1 MPDEIYQGAMYEPGR
16 VQSGGAPQLQ
26 AIRPVAQ
33 EAVGR
38 GMQQTGAELAA
49 IGRAL
54 RDRFDYCRKSEA
66 DTRLR
71 MAEAQFDSEMKE
83 GMAAPYGTAKSLYD
97 ANGMLREGRYETI
110 LGRAMRA
117 GERAG
122 KGIVNPMD
130 GEEWAVKT
138 QNWGV
143 SLSAK
148 GRGLLAV
155 DARNKA
161 RTAYENRRKAALAG
175 RDFEGAE
182 QMAYEA
188 HENQVIS
195 ADEAEADAIESRRGW
210 MGKRIEEML
219 VAGDV
224 EGIQGMIDRGEL
236 NKWMTPMQQDSYL
249 RRAQEMRKEK
259 SIDALNRVWSLPAAE
274 VANAQQEKAKRPWE
288 VTGAFTQAQARLIDR
303 MMSGEDV
310 SAQLRAEAINEARA
324 YPASGDYEKWAAGYA
339 LRWKALGLS
348 DGEISKALA
357 DAVQRRK
364 RMEGMR
370 VIEAK
375 TFENSVRN
383 LSGALSPARE
393 EALRRTIYDK
403 DGKIHARFEAKSEWR
418 KQNEGRWGI
427 SPDDDEEVAA
437 GKYYRKKYDAIMD
450 EQLALV
456 NNKYNEW
463 LDTEEGEKSTPVAQ
477 RRQYQAIFKEI
488 CERDIELRS
497 VAGYE
502 NAYQAVKVEQDKQ
515 YGRYMRGGYVA
526 IDNAQYPDRVIRRGQ
541 IGILANAEKK
551 EAGVYLPEGLK
562 GKVTPGRDGVLCTG
576 EHGGYRELPVLGFVK
591 GEQMQISREAAAQM
605 AVNVNEPPTWQWQ
618 IVRADEHKRLM
629 RAQENN
635 ARLESI
641 KQGYV
646 PPNTSAAR
654 VMPQPGYNEPQDAE
668 RMKSYMGGALAAHY
682 DTFMAA
688 AKENNLDP
696 KLLIAIAMN
705 ESARGTSYAARTRH
719 NLFGRWDANAIN
731 PRTGARGYHKYYRD
745 ADESIRD
752 IARHLRKEY
761 LDKGYTSIET
771 IARKYA
777 PVGAENDPGGLN
789 GGWPEAVGRFYQQLS
804 NL

>member
-1 MPDEIYQGAMYEPGR
+1 MYEPGR
-16 VQSGGAPQLQ
+16 VQTGGAPQLQ

-33 EAVGR
+33 DAAAR
-38 GMQQTGAELAA
+38 GAEWNGAELAM

-71 MAEAQFDSEMKE
+71 MAEAQFDADMKE

-138 QNWGV
+138 LNWQTTLGQ
-143 SLSAK
+143 K
-148 GRGLLAV
+148 GRSLLAV

-175 RDFEGAE
+175 MDFAGAE
-182 QMAYEA
+182 QISQEAYN
-188 HENQVIS
+188 NQVIS
-195 ADEAEADAIESRRGW
+195 ADELAVDTIESRRGFVSNQV
-210 MGKRIEEML
+210 EQML
-219 VAGDV
+219 VNGDV
-224 EGIQGMIDRGEL
+224 EGIRGMIDRGEL
-236 NKWMTPMQQDSYL
+236 NKYMPPAQQNAYL
-249 RRAQEMRKEK
+249 RRAQEMRKEQ
-259 SIDALNRVWSLPAAE
+259 SIDALNRIWSLPAAE
-274 VANAQQEKAKRPWE
+274 VAKAAQEQKKRPWE

-324 YPASGDYEKWAAGYA
+324 YPASGDYEKWAAGYTQ
-339 LRWKALGLS
+339 RWKALGLS

-357 DAVQRRK
+357 DAQLRKK

-375 TFENSVRN
+375 TFENSMRN

-393 EALRRTIYDK
+393 EALRRTIYDAK
-403 DGKIHARFEAKSEWR
+403 GNINANFKQKSEWR

-427 SPDDDEEVAA
+427 SPDDDEDEAA

-463 LDTEEGEKSTPVAQ
+463 LDTQEGQKSTPVQQ
-477 RRQYQAIFKEI
+477 RRQYQAIYKEI

-515 YGRYMRGGYVA
+515 YGQYMKGGYVA
-526 IDNAQYPDRVIRRGQ
+526 IDNSQYPDRVMRQGQ
-541 IGILANAEKK
+541 IGILDNAEKK
-551 EAGVYLPEGLK
+551 EVGVYLPESLK
-562 GKVTPGRDGVLCTG
+562 NKVTPGKDGVLCIG

-591 GEQMQISREAAAQM
+591 GENMQISREAATAM
-605 AVNVNEPPTWQWQ
+605 AVNTNEPPTWQWQ
-618 IVRADEHKRLM
+618 IVRAKEHQRLM

-635 ARLESI
+635 AQLESI

-646 PPNTSAAR
+646 PANTTAAR
-654 VMPQPGYNEPQDAE
+654 VMPQPGYNEPVSAE
-668 RMKSYMGGALAAHY
+668 RVKNYMGSALAAHY
-682 DTFMAA
+682 DTFMSA
-688 AKENNLDP
+688 AKANNLDP

-705 ESARGTSYAARTRH
+705 ESARGTSYAARTRN
-719 NLFGRWDANAIN
+719 NLFGAFDPNAIN
-731 PRTGARGYHKYYRD
+731 PRTGARGYHKYYRNE
-745 ADESIRD
+745 DESIRD
-752 IARHLRKEY
+752 IARRLRTEY

-777 PVGAENDPGGLN
+777 PVGAENDPTGLN
-789 GGWPEAVGRFYQQLS
+789 GGWPEAVGKFYQQLS

>member
-1 MPDEIYQGAMYEPGR
+1 MPDEIYNGAMYEGGME
-16 VQSGGAPQLQ
+16 QGGGAPQLQ
-26 AIRPVAQ
+26 AIRPVAV
-33 EAVGR
+33 EAVAMGR
-38 GMQQTGAELAA
+38 EKNGEALAQ
-49 IGRAL
+49 IGRTL

-71 MAEAQFDSEMKE
+71 QAEAQFDAEMRE

-97 ANGMLREGRYETI
+97 ANGMLREGRYESI

-122 KGIVNPMD
+122 KGIVNPLD
-130 GEEWAVKT
+130 GEEWAVKA
-138 QNWGV
+138 QNWGTV
-143 SLSAK
+143 LGQK
-148 GRGLLAV
+148 GRSLLAI

-175 RDFEGAE
+175 RDYAGAE
-182 QMAYEA
+182 QISREAYD
-188 HENQVIS
+188 NQVIT
-195 ADEAEADAIESRRGW
+195 ADELEADAIEARKGF
-210 MGKRIEEML
+210 MGNRIEEML

-224 EGIQGMIDRGEL
+224 EGIQGMIERGEL
-236 NKWMTPMQQDSYL
+236 NRWMSPLEQDSYL
-249 RRAQEMRKEK
+249 RRATQVRKER
-259 SIDALNRVWSLPAAE
+259 SIEALNRVWTLPAEE
-274 VANAQQEKAKRPWE
+274 VARAQQEKRKRPWE

-303 MMSGEDV
+303 MMQGEDV

-357 DAVQRRK
+357 DAQQRRK

-375 TFENSVRN
+375 MFENSVRN
-383 LSGALSPARE
+383 LTGALSPARE
-393 EALRRTIYDK
+393 EALRRVIYDK
-403 DGKIHARFEAKSEWR
+403 EGNINGIFEKGSEWR

-437 GKYYRKKYDAIMD
+437 GKYYKKKYDAIMD

-456 NNKYNEW
+456 NNQYNNW
-463 LDTEEGEKSTPVAQ
+463 LDTEEGQRSTPVAQ
-477 RRQYQAIFKEI
+477 RRQYEAIFKDI
-488 CERDIELRS
+488 CKRDIELRS

-502 NAYQAVKVEQDKQ
+502 NAYQAVKLEQDKQ
-515 YGRYMRGGYVA
+515 YGQYMRGGYVT
-526 IDNAQYPDRVIRRGQ
+526 IDNSNYPGYAGSGEV
-541 IGILANAEKK
+541 GIVDDAERK
-551 EAGVYLPEGLK
+551 EVGVYLPESLK
-562 GKVTPGRDGVLCTG
+562 GKVKPGKDGVLCIG

-591 GEQMQISREAAAQM
+591 GEQMQISREAAAAM
-605 AVNVNEPPTWQWQ
+605 AVNVNEPPRWEWQV
-618 IVRADEHKRLM
+618 VRADEHKRLM
-629 RAQENN
+629 RAQEQN
-635 ARLESI
+635 AQVESI

-646 PPNTSAAR
+646 PASTSAAR
-654 VMPQPGYNEPQDAE
+654 VMPQPGYNEPASAE
-668 RMKSYMGGALAAHY
+668 RVKSYMGSALAAHY
-682 DTFMAA
+682 DTFLQA

-696 KLLIAIAMN
+696 RLLIAIAMN
-705 ESARGTSYAARTRH
+705 ESARGTSYLARTRN

-731 PRTGARGYHKYYRD
+731 PRTGARGYYKYYRN
-745 ADESIRD
+745 AEESIRD
-752 IARHLRKEY
+752 IARNLKKNY
-761 LDKGYTSIET
+761 MDKGLRSIES

-777 PVGAENDPGGLN
+777 PVGAENDPRGLN
-789 GGWPEAVGRFYQQLS
+789 GGWPEAVGKFYQQMA